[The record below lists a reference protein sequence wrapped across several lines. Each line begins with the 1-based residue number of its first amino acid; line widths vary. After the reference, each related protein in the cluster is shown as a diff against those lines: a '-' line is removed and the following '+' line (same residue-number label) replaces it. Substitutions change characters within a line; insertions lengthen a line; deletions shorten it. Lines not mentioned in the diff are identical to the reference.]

1 MSLEGPEPNLST
13 SKTAARI
20 YAEQWRQALALAVN
34 GEGSAGLE
42 GLLAELQA
50 GMVEKWLWIVAHLQ
64 MVCQWKMVIFH
75 SSLYVYQRE
84 TIGYSWWISQF

>member
-42 GLLAELQA
+42 GLLAELQV
-50 GMVEKWLWIVAHLQ
+50 GMVEKWL
-64 MVCQWKMVIFH
+64 
-75 SSLYVYQRE
+75 
-84 TIGYSWWISQF
+84 